1 MGFLL
6 RLSRTSL
13 WQPGLR
19 ETNGFA
25 ARPLRTTKIDRRTMN
40 KKKHKTHIL
49 ILDGDDPEKELDF
62 EIEFQLSL
70 TPAER
75 YEIMDKLVRDGLE
88 FVKKPGYKKTPAI
101 VAR

>member
-1 MGFLL
+1 
-6 RLSRTSL
+6 
-13 WQPGLR
+13 
-19 ETNGFA
+19 
-25 ARPLRTTKIDRRTMN
+25 MN
-40 KKKHKTHIL
+40 KKKHKVHML

-88 FVKKPGYKKTPAI
+88 FVRKRGYKKTPAI